1 MLNKFNVEIS
11 QEETNKVDTLRYA
24 FQKLL
29 EKSVSRRQLL
39 THSNLPGP
47 CFSGLR
53 CHFVRLC
60 AILYM

>member
-29 EKSVSRRQLL
+29 EKSVSRR
-39 THSNLPGP
+39 
-47 CFSGLR
+47 
-53 CHFVRLC
+53 
-60 AILYM
+60 